1 MSDSVLARLLN
12 VPALLRHL
20 REHRADKSVW
30 DPADDLELTLYG
42 EMFGNN
48 FLHYGYF
55 ADPQRDPRTISF
67 ADLLQAMDDYAT
79 LLVQRV
85 RPGERVL
92 DVGCGMGGLL
102 AKLDA
107 AGAQATGVTP
117 NLAHGAHIRRTWPH
131 IPLVQSTLEGLSP
144 AQAPAGSFDAVI
156 NSESFQYI
164 DLDAGMRKVREL
176 LAPGGR
182 WINIDYFRLVPSAK
196 NTSGHMLADFEQAIT
211 RHGFKVAER
220 LDVTENVLPALG
232 FAHLLATR
240 IALPM
245 ARFGAQKFFLRR
257 PFWGYLFAD
266 KARAK
271 IDGIKLHTIDPDV
284 FRREKRYILFVLE
297 PAG

>member
-1 MSDSVLARLLN
+1 VSVVARLLN
-12 VPALLRHL
+12 LPALWRHL
-20 REHRADKSVW
+20 RARRADLSVW
-30 DPADDLELTLYG
+30 DPADDLELRLYG

-55 ADPQRDPRTISF
+55 HDPARDPRTICF

-79 LLVQRV
+79 LLVRRV

-102 AKLDA
+102 ARLDA
-107 AGAQATGVTP
+107 AGAKATGVTP
-117 NLAHGAHIRRTWPH
+117 NLAHAAHIGRTWPH
-131 IPLVQSTLEGLSP
+131 IPLLQSTLEDLSE

-164 DLDAGMRKVREL
+164 DLDAGMRKVRRL

-182 WINIDYFRLVPSAK
+182 WLNIDYFRLVPAAK
-196 NTSGHMLADFEQAIT
+196 NKSGHMLADFEQALA
-211 RHGFKVAER
+211 RHGFAVRER
-220 LDVTENVLPALG
+220 LDVTDNVLPALG

-245 ARFGAQKFFLRR
+245 ARFGTQKFFLRR
-257 PFWGYLFAD
+257 PLLSYLFAD
-266 KARAK
+266 TVRQK
-271 IDGIKLHTIDPDV
+271 IDGIKLHTIDPEQ
-284 FRREKRYILFVLE
+284 FRRDKRYVLFVLE
-297 PAG
+297 

>member
-1 MSDSVLARLLN
+1 MSTNVLARLLN

-55 ADPQRDPRTISF
+55 HDPARDPQSISF
-67 ADLLQAMDDYAT
+67 SDLLQAMDDYAS

-85 RPGERVL
+85 APGERVL

-107 AGAQATGVTP
+107 AGAKPTGVTP
-117 NLAHGAHIRRTWPH
+117 NLAHGAHIRKTWPH
-131 IPLVQSTLEGLSP
+131 IPLLQSTLEGLTS
-144 AQAPAGSFDAVI
+144 AQAPAASFDAVI

-164 DLDAGMRKVREL
+164 DLDTGMRKVREL

-196 NTSGHMLADFEQAIT
+196 NTSGHMLADFEQAIA
-211 RHGFKVAER
+211 RHGFTVRER

-245 ARFGAQKFFLRR
+245 ARFGTQKFFLKR
-257 PFWGYLFAD
+257 PFWGYLLAD

-284 FRREKRYILFVLE
+284 FRRDKRYILFVLE
-297 PAG
+297 

>member
-1 MSDSVLARLLN
+1 VSTNVLARLLN

-55 ADPQRDPRTISF
+55 HDPARDPKTIAF
-67 ADLLQAMDDYAT
+67 ADLLQAMDDYAS

-85 RPGERVL
+85 RPGECVL

-107 AGAQATGVTP
+107 AGAKPTGVTP
-117 NLAHGAHIRRTWPH
+117 NLAHAAHIRKTWPH
-131 IPLVQSTLEGLSP
+131 IPLLQSTLEGLTL
-144 AQAPAGSFDAVI
+144 AQAPAASFDAVI

-164 DLDAGMRKVREL
+164 DLDTGMRKLREL

-196 NTSGHMLADFEQAIT
+196 NTSGHMLADFEQAIA
-211 RHGFKVAER
+211 RHGFTVRER
-220 LDVTENVLPALG
+220 LDVTENVLPALS

-245 ARFGAQKFFLRR
+245 ARFGTQKFFLKR

-266 KARAK
+266 TARQK

-284 FRREKRYILFVLE
+284 FRRDKRYILFVLE
-297 PAG
+297 

>member
-1 MSDSVLARLLN
+1 VSTSVLARLFN

-20 REHRADKSVW
+20 RAHRADKSVW

-42 EMFGNN
+42 EMFGTN

-55 ADPQRDPRTISF
+55 SDPARDAKTISF
-67 ADLLQAMDDYAT
+67 NDLLQAMDDYAS

-85 RPGERVL
+85 QPGERVL

-107 AGAQATGVTP
+107 AGAKATGVTP
-117 NLAHGAHIRRTWPH
+117 NLAHGAHIRRSWPH
-131 IPLVQSTLEGLSP
+131 IPLVQSTFEALSA

-176 LAPGGR
+176 LTPGGR
-182 WINIDYFRLVPSAK
+182 WINIDYFRLVPSAR
-196 NTSGHMLADFEQAIT
+196 NTSGHMLADFEQAIV
-211 RHGFKVAER
+211 RHGFKVRER
-220 LDVTENVLPALG
+220 LDVTENVLPALA

-245 ARFGAQKFFLRR
+245 ARFGTQKFFLKR

-271 IDGIKLHTIDPDV
+271 IDGIKLHTIDPDA
-284 FRREKRYILFVLE
+284 FRCDKRYILFVLE
-297 PAG
+297 